1 MCRSWPQVFKIPA
14 SQKDALMAALLSE
27 GERAAQD
34 RISEYCKEHPSRK
47 RVYAAHLAT
56 LVSFRDQWRQVEG
69 KRIKKRES
77 EGKKPRRSASTS
89 SGSSSSS
96 SSDSDDTD
104 DSASSSDD
112 SHERKK
118 RRRRSKKEKNSKK
131 TKRERRREK
140 FGKEGRGVK

>member
-1 MCRSWPQVFKIPA
+1 MT
-14 SQKDALMAALLSE
+14 ALLSE

-34 RISEYCKEHPSRK
+34 RISEYCKEHPSRR

-69 KRIKKRES
+69 KTIKKRES
-77 EGKKPRRSASTS
+77 EGKRQRKSASS
-89 SGSSSSS
+89 SSSSSS

-112 SHERKK
+112 SHERRKK
-118 RRRRSKKEKNSKK
+118 RRRRKKKEKKSKK

-140 FGKEGRGVK
+140 FGKEGRGFK